1 MTEEQLSHL
10 SVDEKMKVVRFL
22 IADLA
27 ANILSEDAIVKDKAR
42 HEIGG
47 LAMTFS
53 NLHQLITSSPADNL
67 GVVRSIYNRYR
78 YQAPNSEEARD
89 S

>member
-10 SVDEKMKVVRFL
+10 SVEEKMKAVRFL

-27 ANILSEDAIVKDKAR
+27 ANILSEDAVVKDKAR
-42 HEIGG
+42 HEIGS

-53 NLHQLITSSPADNL
+53 NLHQLITSSPADNMA
-67 GVVRSIYNRYR
+67 VVRSIYNRYR
-78 YQAPNSEEARD
+78 YQAPTNQETNE
-89 S
+89 

>member
-1 MTEEQLSHL
+1 MTEEDLSRL
-10 SVDEKMKVVRFL
+10 SVEDKMKAVRFL

-27 ANILSEDAIVKDKAR
+27 ANILSDDFAVKDKAR

-53 NLHQLITSSPADNL
+53 NLHQLITSSPTDNL
-67 GVVRSIYNRYR
+67 AVVRSIYNRYR
-78 YQAPNSEEARD
+78 YQAPTNSENE
-89 S
+89 

>member
-10 SVDEKMKVVRFL
+10 SIDEKMKAVRFL

-27 ANILSEDAIVKDKAR
+27 ANILSEDAVVKDKAR
-42 HEIGG
+42 HEIGS

-53 NLHQLITSSPADNL
+53 NLHQLITSSPTDNL
-67 GVVRSIYNRYR
+67 AVVRSIYNRYR
-78 YQAPNSEEARD
+78 YQAPTNQETNE
-89 S
+89 

>member
-1 MTEEQLSHL
+1 MMTEEELSDL
-10 SVDEKMKVVRFL
+10 SVEEKMKAVRFL

-27 ANILSEDAIVKDKAR
+27 ANILSEDAAVKDKAR

-53 NLHQLITSSPADNL
+53 NLHQLITSSSADNVA
-67 GVVRSIYNRYR
+67 VVRSIYNRYR
-78 YQAPNSEEARD
+78 YQPPANHD
-89 S
+89 MGG